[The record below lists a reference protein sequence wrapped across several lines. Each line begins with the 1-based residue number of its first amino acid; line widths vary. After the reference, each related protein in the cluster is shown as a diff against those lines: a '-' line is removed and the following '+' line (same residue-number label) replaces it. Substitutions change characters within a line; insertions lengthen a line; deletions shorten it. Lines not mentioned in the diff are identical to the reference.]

1 VGFVVPKFKH
11 TAVQR
16 NQLKRR
22 LRELVR
28 LRLLRTIP
36 PVDLVIRT
44 RRETYG
50 VGFEDLARD
59 IDAVR
64 SDVSR
69 LFAK

>member
-1 VGFVVPKFKH
+1 
-11 TAVQR
+11 
-16 NQLKRR
+16 
-22 LRELVR
+22 
-28 LRLLRTIP
+28 
-36 PVDLVIRT
+36 VDLVIRT

>member
-1 VGFVVPKFKH
+1 MVPKFKH

-28 LRLLRTIP
+28 LRLLRAIP

-50 VGFEDLARD
+50 VRFEDLARD
-59 IDAVR
+59 IDAVQ